1 MGDGDVHRA
10 LEKLIR
16 LLEEDGISYA
26 IVGAMALN
34 EHGYRRATEDVD
46 VLLNRAGL
54 LRFKERHLGLGYVER
69 FPGSKGLKDTENRVN
84 IDVLLAGDYP
94 GDGRP
99 GPIPFPDPA
108 EVAERGARGAFLPLA
123 KLVELKLASGMTAPH
138 RLKDLADVLEVIRA
152 LGLERAFAESLD
164 PWVRAKFLELWEA
177 AQGAEPE

>member
-16 LLEEDGISYA
+16 LLEEDGIDYA

-69 FPGSKGLKDTENRVN
+69 FPDSLGLRDTENRVKVD
-84 IDVLLAGDYP
+84 ILLAGDYP

-99 GPIPFPDPA
+99 GPIRFPDPA

-152 LGLERAFAESLD
+152 LGLERTFAESLD